1 MGVLFSRRFCFVNLF
16 ALYFLYFSNLRRSE
30 IKRCKGRLFL
40 PVSKYSDK
48 VIIAET
54 EKETVRKCHS
64 RAGRLAWLA
73 RMGATCRAFLALF
86 LFTCVLLASFY
97 FILFFFFS
105 LFHMPTA
112 SWRDLARHFALH
124 ARAGSKLDIKNAS
137 NTLNRIL

>member
-1 MGVLFSRRFCFVNLF
+1 MGVPFSRRFCFVNLF

-48 VIIAET
+48 AIIAET

-64 RAGRLAWLA
+64 RAGCLAWLA

-97 FILFFFFS
+97 FILFLSFRSFLCPQLPGVTS
-105 LFHMPTA
+105 
-112 SWRDLARHFALH
+112 
-124 ARAGSKLDIKNAS
+124 LDISHYMHVLDRNWTSKTHQ
-137 NTLNRIL
+137 TL